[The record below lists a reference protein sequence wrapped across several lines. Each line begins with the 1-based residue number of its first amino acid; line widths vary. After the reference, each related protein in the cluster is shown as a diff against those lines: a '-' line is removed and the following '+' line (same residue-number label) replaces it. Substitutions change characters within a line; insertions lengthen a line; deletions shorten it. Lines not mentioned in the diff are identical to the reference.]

1 MPGVVSLA
9 DMFALPPRPGDVAH
23 ALARELGVSLTAA
36 SVLARRG
43 YTGADAARTFLDPKL
58 SRLSS
63 PDAMQ
68 GRREAVLRLARAVRA
83 KERVCIFGDYDADG
97 VTSAAV
103 MTEALGLLGAEV
115 VTCLAD
121 RFDGGYGV
129 SHEAMTRILGH
140 GPTLLVTCD
149 CGTSDHPRLALARA
163 RGVDVIVIDH
173 HRVPE
178 EPLPVLAFLNPHRP
192 DCAYPYKGLASVGLA
207 LTLVAGVRAELGVE
221 LDVRRWLD
229 LVALGTIADVAPL
242 DGDNRPLVR
251 AGLAALSQ
259 GTRPGILALA
269 AITDTRGQLTGEDVA
284 FRYAPRINAPGR
296 LAKPDLALRLLL
308 ARTAAEAKPL
318 AEQIFAVCEQR
329 KTLDRAVL
337 AEALVLL
344 EDPELAKLPVIV
356 LGKPGWH
363 AGIVGIVAGRLAS
376 RFGKPTIVIG
386 FEGATGRGSV
396 RGPAGFPL
404 HDALTLTKEALLGFG
419 GHQAAAG
426 VHVELSKLA
435 TLRDLF
441 ADACV
446 RLGANRA
453 GTPVASAGDAYL
465 EAGDRPVDV
474 HKDLARFEPCGQ
486 GNPAPRLVLEG
497 AKVTHTR
504 VVGNG
509 HLQLE
514 LDTSSGPLR
523 GFGLDL
529 GATAP
534 RVGSRV
540 NVLGKLRPDNYRGAG
555 AVEVMVEGLVH
566 ADAGEGRSKG
576 AGADLA
582 SPASPPR

>member
-1 MPGVVSLA
+1 MDFAGLRPLRFSL
-9 DMFALPPRPGDVAH
+9 PSRPGNAAH
-23 ALARELGVSLTAA
+23 ALARALGVSLTAA
-36 SVLARRG
+36 AVLAHRG
-43 YTGADAARTFLDPKL
+43 YGTRDVAEPFLDPKL

-63 PDAMQ
+63 PEAMQ
-68 GRREAVLRLARAVRA
+68 GRREAVVRLARAVRA
-83 KERVCIFGDYDADG
+83 KERICIFGDYDADG

-103 MTEALGLLGAEV
+103 MTEALGLLGGEV

-129 SHEAMTRILGH
+129 SNEAMTRILAH

-149 CGTSDHPRLALARA
+149 CGTSDHPRLALARE

-178 EPLPVLAFLNPHRP
+178 EALPVLAFLNPHRP

-207 LTLVAGVRAELGVE
+207 LTLVAGVRAELGVA

-242 DGDNRPLVR
+242 DGDNRLLVR

-259 GTRPGILALA
+259 GSRPGILALA
-269 AITDTRGQLTGEDVA
+269 AITETRGPLTGEDVA

-308 ARTAAEAKPL
+308 AKTAAEAGPL
-318 AEQIFAVCEQR
+318 AEQVWNVCEQR

-344 EDPELAKLPVIV
+344 EDPELVKLPVIV

-386 FEGATGRGSV
+386 FDGATGRGSV

-404 HDALTLTKEALLGFG
+404 HDALTLAKAAVLGFG

-426 VHVELSKLA
+426 VHVELAKLE
-435 TLRDLF
+435 TLRELF

-446 RLGANRA
+446 RLGAGAA
-453 GTPVASAGDAYL
+453 GSPAVVTGDALL
-465 EAGDRPVDV
+465 EPGDRPADV
-474 HKDLARFEPCGQ
+474 YRDLTRFEPCGQ
-486 GNPAPRLVLEG
+486 ANAAPRVVVAD
-497 AKVTHTR
+497 AKVTQAR
-504 VVGNG
+504 AVGNG

-514 LDTSSGPLR
+514 LETASGPLR

-529 GATAP
+529 AATMP
-534 RVGSRV
+534 RVGARV
-540 NVLGKLRPDNYRGAG
+540 DVLGKLRRDDYRGGG
-555 AVEVMVEGLVH
+555 AVELMVDALGDAAPVVGLR
-566 ADAGEGRSKG
+566 D
-576 AGADLA
+576 ADLA
-582 SPASPPR
+582 SRAAPAG